1 MLKPVYRE
9 EIQGQAEIRQ
19 VFKASR
25 LGNIAGCYVTEG
37 RITRNSLVRLIRDGV
52 VLYEGKLASL
62 KRFEDDVR
70 EVSNGFECGLLLDGF
85 NDIAEGDLIE
95 AYTMKQVN

>member
-1 MLKPVYRE
+1 
-9 EIQGQAEIRQ
+9 
-19 VFKASR
+19 
-25 LGNIAGCYVTEG
+25 
-37 RITRNSLVRLIRDGV
+37 
-52 VLYEGKLASL
+52 L